1 VLLLLV
7 AVKDGAVPVSWKPIS
22 YLLQWTRRAALAPSL
37 GDKGIASGPN
47 VQAKVWRK
55 HFSSCLKVE

>member
-1 VLLLLV
+1 V

-22 YLLQWTRRAALAPSL
+22 YLQQWTRSATLVPSL

-47 VQAKVWRK
+47 VQAKVGSK
-55 HFSSCLKVE
+55 YFSSCD